1 MNYREALEFIGE
13 VRAGLSWDRFCRGAV
28 GLSDPLIDI
37 LNDSE
42 KAREFLSLRGIR
54 REYVSG
60 HIRSILRRLHFNRD
74 NDLYLTLA
82 LPHSASEAR
91 IHKRW
96 KDLMLIYHP
105 DRNPGRDAAE
115 CAMKINEA
123 YNILKNPEKRSE
135 YDAELRSLLARAKAR
150 EIRKYSSAALDKP
163 SMLSPR
169 MRRTLPKLII
179 PSCILI
185 ASIVLIAMF
194 FENRSKRYVQHAP
207 ALQDAER
214 TSPEK
219 TGEKANAAGEDGMI
233 RTQAGEGPEIARK
246 AFPGDPNL
254 TVKPAARPPFSPAGA
269 SALKGISRTVKE
281 KESPEKAGTSPA
293 EIPAGPAVTGK
304 DWASQ
309 PGPVKE
315 APVERTADILVEPA
329 GGLTAKAA
337 QAPPGS
343 AGRETEDVEKAV
355 NLFISR
361 YIRAYEEGDIG
372 KFISLYSRSAIE
384 NNRMNYEEIRMAYQK
399 NFERSRYLYS
409 LGNVNFRRNGDT
421 VVVTATY
428 TIRKS
433 EGNSPEVPIQG
444 NIRWVLAKEG
454 ETLRIV
460 KADYEGR

>member
-13 VRAGLSWDRFCRGAV
+13 VRAGLSWERFCIGAV

-37 LNDSE
+37 LNGSE
-42 KAREFLSLRGIR
+42 KATEFLALRGIR

-82 LPHSASEAR
+82 LPHSASESR

-105 DRNPGRDAAE
+105 DRNPDKEAAE
-115 CAMKINEA
+115 CAIKINEA

-135 YDAELRSLLARAKAR
+135 YDAELRNHLARAKVR
-150 EIRKYSSAALDKP
+150 EIRKYSSAALEKP
-163 SMLSPR
+163 SILSPW

-194 FENRSKRYVQHAP
+194 FENRSKRYVQHPPAP
-207 ALQDAER
+207 QDAEQ
-214 TSPEK
+214 TSPKKGEEVN
-219 TGEKANAAGEDGMI
+219 TGVEDGMVG
-233 RTQAGEGPEIARK
+233 TQTKEDPGTARK
-246 AFPGDPNL
+246 VLPGNANRTASPE
-254 TVKPAARPPFSPAGA
+254 ARPSFSPAVA
-269 SALKGISRTVKE
+269 SPLKGLPGTVK
-281 KESPEKAGTSPA
+281 KEDPPEKAGISPA
-293 EIPAGPAVTGK
+293 EIQPPAATGRTEV
-304 DWASQ
+304 SR
-309 PGPVKE
+309 PGPDRE
-315 APVERTADILVEPA
+315 APLEKTTDIQGEPT

-337 QAPPGS
+337 KATPEN
-343 AGRETEDVEKAV
+343 AGREKEDVEREV
-355 NLFISR
+355 NLFISL
-361 YIRAYEEGDIG
+361 YVRAYEEGDIG

-384 NNRMNYEEIRMAYQK
+384 NNRMSYEEIRRAYQK
-399 NFERSRYLYS
+399 NFEMGGYRYS
-409 LGNVNFRRNGDT
+409 VRNVRFRKEGDT
-421 VVVTATY
+421 FVVNAEY

-433 EGNSPEVPIQG
+433 AENTREAVIHGD
-444 NIRWVLAKEG
+444 IRWVLAKEG
-454 ETLRIV
+454 EALRIV